1 MNNEII
7 IEKSLW
13 KRSWK
18 WLLPTI
24 MIMLFFLVRLFLNS
38 NIDGSL
44 TDITKAYSD
53 NLLYEKAIEKANK
66 NKRVLEVIG
75 QIKPIDK
82 LAILEGNANYSNNN
96 NSIILSVR
104 IKGSKGKGKMN
115 ISADKNGSEW
125 VYKKINIRI
134 KEPKEEIQIVF
145 DSIGQ
150 N

>member
-44 TDITKAYSD
+44 TDIAKAYSD

-82 LAILEGNANYSNNN
+82 LAILEGNAYYSNNN